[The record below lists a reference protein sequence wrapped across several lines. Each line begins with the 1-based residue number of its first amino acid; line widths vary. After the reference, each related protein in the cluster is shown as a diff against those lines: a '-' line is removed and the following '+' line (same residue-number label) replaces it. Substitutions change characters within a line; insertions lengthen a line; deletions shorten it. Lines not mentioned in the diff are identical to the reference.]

1 MMTSKQQEKD
11 WRAEDD
17 ANILIQAESIISDKN
32 RKLAAIKK
40 VKDVAKKKK
49 EEAKV
54 AEKVAKKST
63 KKVAKK
69 AKITKKK
76 KK

>member
-32 RKLAAIKK
+32 RKLAALKK
-40 VKDVAKKKK
+40 VRDVIKRKK

>member
-1 MMTSKQQEKD
+1 MMTSKQEKD